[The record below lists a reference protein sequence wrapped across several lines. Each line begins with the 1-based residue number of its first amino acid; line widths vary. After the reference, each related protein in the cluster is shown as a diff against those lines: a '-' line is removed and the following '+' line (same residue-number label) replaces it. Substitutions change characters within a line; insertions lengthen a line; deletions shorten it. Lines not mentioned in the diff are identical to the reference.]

1 MINIV
6 RVQISQHLVVEV
18 HQEGQWWFC
27 QSFVGILMW
36 WRHQMET
43 FFRVTGSL
51 CAEIDQLPVNYPH
64 KGQWRGALIFSLIS
78 AWTNG
83 WVNKRDV
90 GDLRR
95 HRAHCDVTVMKII
108 DEIPSKSRNTRGWRN
123 WQQRLTTMAWRGS
136 QNILHY
142 VQHIETETKWLLF
155 SDSVYKWIFFH
166 KNWCMIIRIS
176 RDRISNEQTII
187 WLSEPR
193 LLGLLTHI
201 YQGWF

>member
-1 MINIV
+1 
-6 RVQISQHLVVEV
+6 
-18 HQEGQWWFC
+18 
-27 QSFVGILMW
+27 MW

-95 HRAHCDVTVMKII
+95 HRAHCDVTVMKTI

-166 KNWCMIIRIS
+166 ENWCMIIRIS
-176 RDRISNEQTII
+176 LKSVPGIELAMNKPSFDYLNPGCLVYWRIY
-187 WLSEPR
+187 
-193 LLGLLTHI
+193 I
-201 YQGWF
+201 YQGWL